1 MPERFELSRFL
12 QTFLAEARERLARM
26 EQGLVALEREPANP
40 DLFNELMREAHT
52 LKGSARMIGLMK
64 VDTLAHR
71 IEEVLSA
78 LRDAGE
84 PPSRQAI
91 DVLLEASDALKALVE
106 ETAGGPQAPDT
117 SDLMTRMTRWGGQS
131 APPAPRALEA
141 AGPAEPVPGGDAR
154 PESRAQRIAASES
167 TVRVEVSKLE
177 TLSNLS
183 LDLVAECEH
192 IKRADQR
199 LERSLREVQRLRRAL
214 TELAVR
220 LEGADKA
227 PRPLAPIARDLAA
240 AAAQHR
246 SLADELSDL
255 RESFEA
261 NAHRTVLVIDELR
274 ELAIDLHMLPI
285 ATVFDAFP
293 RAVRD
298 LAADYEKEVQFI
310 IEGGE
315 VKLDKKITEEIGEPL
330 LHLLRNAVV
339 HGIEAPEQR
348 ERGGKPRRGT
358 IHITAATRANH
369 ILITVRDD
377 GAGMDVEALKAKA
390 VERGVV
396 AKEAAQTFTHQ
407 QALELAFVPGLS
419 TTRMIT
425 DVSGRGVGM
434 DVVRAVARRLN
445 GTVTIASQPGA
456 GCTVTLELPLT
467 LAIMHVILVRAG
479 GYDMA
484 MPSSFVRTIVNYPS
498 TATLQSSEPPSL
510 RSTSNGDLP
519 RTFTLNGDT
528 LPLLSLAGLME
539 LESGATL
546 RSTSNGGNGACYS
559 AKHERRQTCPPQAG
573 EHPPD
578 SRRVVAQPS
587 RLRIVTVHAAGE
599 RLGLAADEVLD
610 EREVILRPLGP
621 HFAQQRKVMAATL
634 IAEGRVVPVLDI
646 PGLIEA
652 AKTYRAQP
660 AAKRQPRPRPAVLL
674 VEDSVITADLER
686 FILEQA
692 GYEVVIAADGLE
704 ALARLAERRF
714 DLIVAD
720 LEMPRMDGF
729 TLLERIR
736 ASGEC
741 AKVPVVIV
749 TSRQTMED
757 KRRGLALGANA
768 YITKGTF
775 DQNALLDTIG
785 RLIG

>member
-1 MPERFELSRFL
+1 MPERFDRSRFL
-12 QTFLAEARERLARM
+12 QTFVAEARERLARM
-26 EQGLVALEREPANP
+26 EQGLVALEREPSNP
-40 DLFNELMREAHT
+40 DLFNEVMREAHT
-52 LKGSARMIGLMK
+52 LKGSARMVGLMK
-64 VDTLAHR
+64 VDTLAHC
-71 IEEVLSA
+71 IEEVVSA
-78 LRDAGE
+78 LRDSAE
-84 PPSRQAI
+84 PPSRPAT

-106 ETAGGPQAPDT
+106 EAAGGPPVADI
-117 SDLMTRMTRWGGQS
+117 SDLVTRMARWGGPSVQ
-131 APPAPRALEA
+131 PAPRPPEA
-141 AGPAEPVPGGDAR
+141 AGAPAPIPGGDAR
-154 PESRAQRIAASES
+154 PESRAQRIAASAG

-183 LDLVAECEH
+183 LDLLAEAEH
-192 IKRADQR
+192 MKRADRR
-199 LERSLREVQRLRRAL
+199 LDRSLRDVQRLRRVL

-227 PRPLAPIARDLAA
+227 PLSLVPIARDLAA

-246 SLADELSDL
+246 SLADELSDV
-255 RESFEA
+255 RQSFQA
-261 NAHRTVLVIDELR
+261 DAHRAGLVIDELR
-274 ELAIDLHMLPI
+274 ELAIELHMLPI

-298 LAADYEKEVQFI
+298 LAAECEKEIQFV

-315 VKLDKKITEEIGEPL
+315 VKLDKKIIEEIGEPL

-339 HGIEAPEQR
+339 HGIESPEQR
-348 ERGGKPRRGT
+348 ERSGKPRRGT

-377 GAGMDVEALKAKA
+377 GAGIDVETLKARA
-390 VERGVV
+390 VERGVI
-396 AKEAAQTFTHQ
+396 AEAAAQTLTHQ

-434 DVVRAVARRLN
+434 DVVRATARRLN
-445 GTVTIASQPGA
+445 GAVTVASQPGA

-467 LAIMHVILVRAG
+467 AAIKHVILVRAG

-484 MPSSFVRTIVNYPS
+484 VPSSFVRTIVNCPY
-498 TATLQSSEPPSL
+498 ANDE
-510 RSTSNGDLP
+510 LP
-519 RTFTLNGDT
+519 RTFTWQGDT
-528 LPLLSLAGLME
+528 LPLFSLAGLME
-539 LESGATL
+539 LESDD
-546 RSTSNGGNGACYS
+546 GGNGD
-559 AKHERRQTCPPQAG
+559 RRAI
-573 EHPPD
+573 HPPD
-578 SRRVVAQPS
+578 GLESPAPRV
-587 RLRIVTVHAAGE
+587 RRIVTVHAAGE
-599 RLGLAADEVLD
+599 GLALVAEGVLD
-610 EREVILRPLGP
+610 EREVILRSLGP

-634 IAEGRVVPVLDI
+634 TAEGRVVPVLDI

-652 AKTYRAQP
+652 AKTYRPQP
-660 AAKRQPRPRPAVLL
+660 AAKRQPKPRPALLL

-692 GYEVVIAADGLE
+692 EYEVVVAADGLE
-704 ALARLAERRF
+704 ALARLGERRF

-729 TLLERIR
+729 ALLERVR
-736 ASGEC
+736 ASSEY
-741 AKVPVVIV
+741 AKLPVVIV
-749 TSRQTMED
+749 TSRQTLED